1 MAASQPTQGSLKP
14 FFLVVGLAV
23 ALLVLYVARLGKTG
37 TPAEVPA
44 ERGQAV
50 TVPILEPATAG
61 PPLLPAAV
69 QGKVVVLHF
78 WATWCPPCRAEF
90 PEFARYARESAD
102 RGSFRVVAI
111 SLDQTPDPVGPFLD
125 EAGGGFPVYMDSA
138 GLAGE
143 LDVTAI
149 PTTVVLDKKG
159 RVAYRAQGAANWK
172 PGGVPA
178 VVEKLARE

>member
-1 MAASQPTQGSLKP
+1 MAATQPAQGSLKP
-14 FFLVVGLAV
+14 FFVVVGLAV
-23 ALLVLYVARLGKTG
+23 ALLVVYVLRSGKPG
-37 TPAEVPA
+37 APAEA
-44 ERGQAV
+44 SADRGPVV
-50 TVPILEPATAG
+50 TVPILEPASAG

-90 PEFARYARESAD
+90 PEFAQYARDSSN
-102 RGSFRVVAI
+102 RGGYRVVAI

-143 LDVTAI
+143 LEVTAI

-178 VVEKLARE
+178 VVENLVRE